1 MEFFVDRDLP
11 VPLRTQLQGLIEY
24 GIACGELAPGETL
37 PSVRELAE
45 KIGVAPM
52 TVSQVYADLKSAG
65 LIDARP
71 GAGTYVAGD
80 LQTRLAGRPDTTAL
94 HRHIDQLI
102 DESRAMGI
110 RSAEFVALVS
120 SRVFYRD
127 SIGPRL
133 RIVMIGLFPDATA
146 SYARFIAARLGK
158 AVAVEPLTIAAIER
172 DGNARTRANSADL
185 AVTFANRHRE
195 VATLVPN
202 TKVVTVSFTP
212 SEETRMA
219 LASLDSLASIA
230 VVSRFPDFLPIM
242 KTGVQRFAPHIS
254 EVTGAT
260 IETPGLD
267 ALIARSSVVIYA
279 SGAEEI
285 TNQLPEGV
293 QAIEYRH
300 APDVADIERVI
311 VPIIRAAGVAT
322 GTNSPSQPSAANHK
336 KGNNHENLL
345 ASETDQNSSGT

>member
-1 MEFFVDRDLP
+1 MEFFIDRDLP

-24 GIACGELAPGETL
+24 GIACGELVPGETL

-52 TVSQVYADLKSAG
+52 TVSQVYADLKAAG

-71 GAGTYVAGD
+71 GSGTFVTDSLHAR
-80 LQTRLAGRPDTTAL
+80 QAGRPDTSAL
-94 HRHIDQLI
+94 HRHIDELI

-110 RSAEFVALVS
+110 RSAELVAMVS

-127 SIGPRL
+127 SIGSRM

-146 SYARFIAARLGK
+146 SYARVIAARLGRG
-158 AVAVEPLTIAAIER
+158 ATVEPLTISAIER
-172 DGNARTRANSADL
+172 SAEARARANSADL
-185 AVTFANRHRE
+185 AITFANKHRE
-195 VATLVPN
+195 VTTLVPN
-202 TKVVTVSFTP
+202 TKVVSVSFTP

-219 LASLDSLASIA
+219 LASLDSLASIT

-242 KTGVQRFAPHIS
+242 KSGVQRFAPHVS
-254 EVTGAT
+254 EVLGAT
-260 IETPGLD
+260 LDTPGLD
-267 ALIARSSVVIYA
+267 GLIARSRVVVYA

-285 TNQLPEGV
+285 VARLPDGM

-300 APDVADIERVI
+300 APDVADIERVV
-311 VPIIRAAGVAT
+311 VPIVRDAGMLT
-322 GTNSPSQPSAANHK
+322 PP
-336 KGNNHENLL
+336 
-345 ASETDQNSSGT
+345 ASGDRTVTDIEA